1 MTSEGSRDSGIER
14 AIRRLDRVATLL
26 DQRIARRMTH
36 AGAQAGSLVDADRAR
51 LAEELD
57 AARGRERELE
67 AAGAEA
73 SAALADAIAQ
83 LRSALGEH
91 DDEKEG

>member
-1 MTSEGSRDSGIER
+1 MSVEAGPEYGVDR
-14 AIRRLDRVATLL
+14 ALRRLDRVATLL
-26 DQRIARRMTH
+26 EQRIVRRI
-36 AGAQAGSLVDADRAR
+36 AQAHAEGGSLVDADRAR
-51 LAEELD
+51 LAAELD

-83 LRSALGEH
+83 LQAAMDGRTDG
-91 DDEKEG
+91 KEG